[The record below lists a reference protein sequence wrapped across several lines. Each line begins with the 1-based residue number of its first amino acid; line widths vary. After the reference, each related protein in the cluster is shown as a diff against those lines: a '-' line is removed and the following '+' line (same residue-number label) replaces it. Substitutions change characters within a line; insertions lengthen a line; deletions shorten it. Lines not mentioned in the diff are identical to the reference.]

1 MSETKAQASRVAK
14 VILVL
19 GVFAAIAAVIWM
31 QGSDEKAAEDTAAQ
45 SKSASVSSAWKQELI
60 GEPVPEEQA
69 TQIAS
74 AIMQARS
81 DLSITNIR
89 YSNIAGVYKAN
100 LQGRPVFFSADGRF
114 FIVGEMYEVTDDS
127 LVNLEEEERRNADK
141 AFAPE
146 RAKMLSAIAPEAMVI
161 FPATGNTRA
170 HVYVFTDIDCGYC
183 RKLHRQMPEMQA
195 QGIEV
200 RYLAFPRAGASSKSA
215 DKLATVWCADDPLA
229 MMTRFKQGEN
239 VTLAPCE
246 PNPVAEQYALG
257 QTVGVRGTPAIVL
270 ASGQLIPGAVSTQQL
285 LNILKEADLYP

>member
-1 MSETKAQASRVAK
+1 MSETGVQAPKLAR
-14 VILVL
+14 LVL
-19 GVFAAIAAVIWM
+19 VVGVFAAIAAVIWVRD
-31 QGSDEKAAEDTAAQ
+31 GDEKAAEVTAVE
-45 SKSASVSSAWKQELI
+45 SEPASVPSNWSQELI

-74 AIMQARS
+74 AILQVRS
-81 DLSITNIR
+81 DLSITNMR
-89 YSNIAGVYKAN
+89 YSNIEGVYKAN

-114 FIVGEMYEVTDDS
+114 FIVGEMYEVTGDS
-127 LVNLEEEERRNADK
+127 LVNLEEEERRNADR

-146 RAKMLSAIAPEAMVI
+146 RAKMLSAVAPEQMVI
-161 FPATGNTRA
+161 FPATGDTRA
-170 HVYVFTDIDCGYC
+170 QVYVFTDIDCGYC

-200 RYLAFPRAGASSKSA
+200 RYLAFPRAGVNSKSA
-215 DKLATVWCADDPLA
+215 DKLATAWCADDQLA

-239 VTLAPCE
+239 VPLAPCE

-257 QTVGVRGTPAIVL
+257 QKVGVRGTPAIVL

-285 LNILKEADLYP
+285 LDILKEAELYP